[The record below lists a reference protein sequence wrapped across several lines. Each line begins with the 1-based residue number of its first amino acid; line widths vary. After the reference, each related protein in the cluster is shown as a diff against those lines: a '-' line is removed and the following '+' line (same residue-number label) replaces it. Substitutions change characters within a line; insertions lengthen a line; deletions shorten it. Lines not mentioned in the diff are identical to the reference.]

1 MRNTKL
7 NELLR
12 PNDDEAAVQL
22 KMLAVLAKQR
32 ADIDKLL
39 LHALASWTRPT
50 PMAMIRWKLSTASTC
65 ELLPHA
71 RVVLSI
77 WKDSLSARPAT
88 RQSASSPAMT
98 TATS

>member
-39 LHALASWTRPT
+39 A
-50 PMAMIRWKLSTASTC
+50 
-65 ELLPHA
+65 E
-71 RVVLSI
+71 
-77 WKDSLSARPAT
+77 
-88 RQSASSPAMT
+88 
-98 TATS
+98 